1 MDSLDNSQ
9 ELESGDNSEELELK
23 TITLQE
29 YKKIMQLIPQVENY
43 KQIVL
48 KLKEK
53 LQSKDSQLKQ
63 LETALQNDWINVATL
78 SIVSVLNIFYKFS
91 PI

>member
-1 MDSLDNSQ
+1 MDPLANSE
-9 ELESGDNSEELELK
+9 ELELGDNREELELK

-63 LETALQNDWINVATL
+63 LENSLQNDWINVVTL
-78 SIVSVLNIFYKFS
+78 STVSVLNIFYKFS
-91 PI
+91 SF

>member
-1 MDSLDNSQ
+1 MDPLANSE
-9 ELESGDNSEELELK
+9 ELESGDNREELELK

-63 LETALQNDWINVATL
+63 LENSLQNDWINVVTL
-78 SIVSVLNIFYKFS
+78 STVSVLNIFYKFS
-91 PI
+91 SF

>member
-1 MDSLDNSQ
+1 MDPLANSE
-9 ELESGDNSEELELK
+9 ELESGDNREELELK

-63 LETALQNDWINVATL
+63 LENSLQNDWINVVTL
-78 SIVSVLNIFYKFS
+78 STVSVLNIFYKYSSF
-91 PI
+91 

>member
-1 MDSLDNSQ
+1 MKNWNR
-9 ELESGDNSEELELK
+9 ESEELELK

-63 LETALQNDWINVATL
+63 LENSLQNDWINVVTL
-78 SIVSVLNIFYKFS
+78 STVSVLNIFYKYSSF
-91 PI
+91 

>member
-1 MDSLDNSQ
+1 MKNWNR
-9 ELESGDNSEELELK
+9 ESEELELK

-63 LETALQNDWINVATL
+63 LENSLQNDWINVVTL
-78 SIVSVLNIFYKFS
+78 STVSLLNIFYKYSSF
-91 PI
+91 